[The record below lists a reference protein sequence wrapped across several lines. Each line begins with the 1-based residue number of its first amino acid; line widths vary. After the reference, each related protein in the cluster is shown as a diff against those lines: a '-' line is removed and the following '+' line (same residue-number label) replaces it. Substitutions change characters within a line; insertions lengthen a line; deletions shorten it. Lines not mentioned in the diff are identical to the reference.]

1 MMQKCH
7 QYPQMHH
14 KNGYNITST
23 NRFFPNNHLMSSE
36 SSIMINSNPN
46 CLYESRNNHENMI
59 GRTFSNQTQHNVDH
73 RSFYN
78 QNISDDKSNTLEKMK
93 KVSINMNV
101 EKIEENDA
109 VKRGQSRSFNT
120 VVSTNPTELKDKICE
135 VCSDAA
141 SGYHYGVYSCEGCKA
156 FFKRSTQGEEPNY
169 VCPATN
175 TCTID
180 KQRRKSC
187 QSCRLKKCFQVGMTK
202 TSKYNLIFIF
212 KPYSIII

>member
-1 MMQKCH
+1 MQLKH
-7 QYPQMHH
+7 
-14 KNGYNITST
+14 NYNMIST
-23 NRFFPNNHLMSSE
+23 NKIFPCNQVTSSPE
-36 SSIMINSNPN
+36 SNPLSHYLYGGRN
-46 CLYESRNNHENMI
+46 HHEKLCGRSFITQTEQQREHCLFSDQQSDEK
-59 GRTFSNQTQHNVDH
+59 SNQFEKNNFGKIANAESNENNGTERRGPG
-73 RSFYN
+73 RS
-78 QNISDDKSNTLEKMK
+78 SNLANAAM
-93 KVSINMNV
+93 
-101 EKIEENDA
+101 
-109 VKRGQSRSFNT
+109 
-120 VVSTNPTELKDKICE
+120 STNPTELKDKICE

-202 TSKYNLIFIF
+202 TSKF
-212 KPYSIII
+212 

>member
-1 MMQKCH
+1 MYQMQPIK
-7 QYPQMHH
+7 QNQVQQ
-14 KNGYNITST
+14 
-23 NRFFPNNHLMSSE
+23 
-36 SSIMINSNPN
+36 INSNLTTQQPQTN
-46 CLYESRNNHENMI
+46 SKANKTNGT
-59 GRTFSNQTQHNVDH
+59 GR
-73 RSFYN
+73 RGPGRA
-78 QNISDDKSNTLEKMK
+78 SNT
-93 KVSINMNV
+93 
-101 EKIEENDA
+101 A
-109 VKRGQSRSFNT
+109 
-120 VVSTNPTELKDKICE
+120 VSTNPTELKDKICE

-202 TSKYNLIFIF
+202 TSKYNHSFIF
-212 KPYSIII
+212 FFQ